1 MKKFFKKCSENIEEV
16 LMLFLF
22 ILLVVPIGVIFWA
35 LVIEELLTI
44 F

>member
-1 MKKFFKKCSENIEEV
+1 MKKFLKKCCGNIEVV

-22 ILLVVPIGVIFWA
+22 ILLVVPIGAIFWA
-35 LVIEELLTI
+35 IVIEELLTI